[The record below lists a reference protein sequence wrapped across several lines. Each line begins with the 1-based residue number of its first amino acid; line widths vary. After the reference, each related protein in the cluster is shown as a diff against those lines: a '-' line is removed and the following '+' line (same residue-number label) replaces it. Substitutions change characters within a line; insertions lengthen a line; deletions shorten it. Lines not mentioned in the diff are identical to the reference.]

1 MATTQTRLF
10 KEALDLTEK
19 DRAELAGLLIDSLD
33 AEEGEGVEAA
43 WISEVES
50 RLAALDKGHTKT
62 IPWEEA
68 KKQLQKKLNA
78 RNDHQK
84 VTKRSSKA
92 DFPIT

>member
-1 MATTQTRLF
+1 MATPQTRLF

-50 RLAALDKGHTKT
+50 RLAALDKGQTKT

-68 KKQLQKKLNA
+68 KKQLLKNLNA
-78 RNDHQK
+78 RNDHTISFRGQY
-84 VTKRSSKA
+84 T
-92 DFPIT
+92 

>member
-1 MATTQTRLF
+1 MATPQSRLF

-43 WISEVES
+43 WISEVEG

-68 KKQLQKKLNA
+68 KKQLLNKLNA
-78 RNDHQK
+78 RNDHTISSRG
-84 VTKRSSKA
+84 TKRS
-92 DFPIT
+92 

>member
-1 MATTQTRLF
+1 MATSQKRLF

-19 DRAELAGLLIDSLD
+19 DRAKLAGLLIGSLD

-43 WISEVES
+43 WISEVEG

-68 KKQLQKKLNA
+68 KKQLLKNLNA
-78 RNDHQK
+78 RNDH
-84 VTKRSSKA
+84 TISSRGSKGS
-92 DFPIT
+92 

>member
-1 MATTQTRLF
+1 MATPQSQLF

-43 WISEVES
+43 WISEVEG

-68 KKQLQKKLNA
+68 KRQLLKNLNA
-78 RNDHQK
+78 RNPHS
-84 VTKRSSKA
+84 VPGRL
-92 DFPIT
+92 PVV

>member
-1 MATTQTRLF
+1 MATSQKRLF

-19 DRAELAGLLIDSLD
+19 DRAKLAGLLIGSLD

-43 WISEVES
+43 WISEVEG

-68 KKQLQKKLNA
+68 KKQLLKNLNA
-78 RNDHQK
+78 RNDH
-84 VTKRSSKA
+84 TISSRGSKRS
-92 DFPIT
+92 

>member
-1 MATTQTRLF
+1 MATPQTRLF

-43 WISEVES
+43 WISEVEG

-68 KKQLQKKLNA
+68 KKQLLKNLNA
-78 RNDHQK
+78 RNDH
-84 VTKRSSKA
+84 TISSRGSKGS
-92 DFPIT
+92 

>member
-50 RLAALDKGHTKT
+50 RLAALDKDHTKI

-68 KKQLQKKLNA
+68 KKQLLKNLNA
-78 RNDHQK
+78 RNDH
-84 VTKRSSKA
+84 TISSKGG
-92 DFPIT
+92 FR

>member
-1 MATTQTRLF
+1 MAKPQTRLF

-62 IPWEEA
+62 ISWEEA
-68 KKQLQKKLNA
+68 QNQLLKNLNA
-78 RNDHQK
+78 RNDH
-84 VTKRSSKA
+84 TISSRGSKRS
-92 DFPIT
+92 

>member
-1 MATTQTRLF
+1 MATSQKRLF

-19 DRAELAGLLIDSLD
+19 DRAKLAGLLIGSLD

-68 KKQLQKKLNA
+68 KKQLLKNLNV
-78 RNDHQK
+78 RNDH
-84 VTKRSSKA
+84 TISSRGSKGS
-92 DFPIT
+92 

>member
-1 MATTQTRLF
+1 MATPQSRLF

-33 AEEGEGVEAA
+33 AEEGEGVDRA
-43 WISEVES
+43 WISEVDS

-68 KKQLQKKLNA
+68 KILIRHATIPTSQISVLSDLSHS
-78 RNDHQK
+78 R
-84 VTKRSSKA
+84 R
-92 DFPIT
+92 

>member
-1 MATTQTRLF
+1 MAIPQSRLF

-33 AEEGEGVEAA
+33 AEEGEGVDAA
-43 WISEVES
+43 WISEVDS

-68 KKQLQKKLNA
+68 KKRLLKNLNA
-78 RNDHQK
+78 RNDR
-84 VTKRSSKA
+84 TISSRGA
-92 DFPIT
+92 